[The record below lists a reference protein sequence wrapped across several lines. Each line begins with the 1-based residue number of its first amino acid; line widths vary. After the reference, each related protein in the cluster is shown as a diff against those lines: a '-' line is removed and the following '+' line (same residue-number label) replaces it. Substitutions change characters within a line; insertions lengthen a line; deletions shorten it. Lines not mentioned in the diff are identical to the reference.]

1 MMYHVGRALVAGLFL
16 AALGACSST
25 PSWLSGIMPSSPA
38 DVAPDPRDRGRPAAE
53 QSKAMRLANANQ
65 ANGGAAPGTIST
77 RSSGLR
83 DVPVLG
89 SIVVALLGPGGAE
102 EDSEMA
108 VEAKAPEQPQDNIG
122 AAAPPRI
129 NMLYVRNGLLR
140 AYGPALVIRG
150 TIDNEAPIVDVS
162 VNGQPAQYV
171 NRGFARRIAVPL
183 GESETVVRVED
194 ADGNVVVQKFVI
206 ARSSPGQGLAAA
218 RVTNDM
224 ITSDYKFTDAAVP
237 ERAARLEDQTDPGVY
252 MVLLA
257 GTPSAHIIRMNS
269 MAQCRE
275 AVAYTENAA
284 CTFYPG
290 SR

>member
-16 AALGACSST
+16 TALGACSST
-25 PSWLSGIMPSSPA
+25 PNWLSGILPSSPA
-38 DVAPDPRDRGRPAAE
+38 DVAPDPRDSGRPAA
-53 QSKAMRLANANQ
+53 QPSKAMRLANAGQ
-65 ANGGAAPGTIST
+65 ANSGATAGTVGT
-77 RSSGLR
+77 ASSGLR

-89 SIVVALLGPGGAE
+89 SIMVALLGPGGPE
-102 EDSEMA
+102 QDSEMA
-108 VEAKAPEQPQDNIG
+108 VDAKAADPPQDTLG

-129 NMLYVRNGLLR
+129 NMLYVRKGVLR

-183 GESETVVRVED
+183 GESEAMVRVED
-194 ADGNVVVQKFVI
+194 ADGNVVVQKFLI

-218 RVTNDM
+218 RVTSDM
-224 ITSDYKFTDAAVP
+224 IASDYKFAEAAAP

-290 SR
+290 AR